1 MRMPWL
7 VAAVLAVATPVAAGS
22 PITGEYVEAR
32 TAEVFTGGCIMS
44 SEAETIGRQAVMA
57 WHINH
62 GAFNGVALD
71 GLNVIAAVAGDR
83 NLGIREIGGVAP
95 TAVRAAVIVDSRGSS
110 QQRDALVAFVRQI
123 SSGLIDEIVERVRV
137 AGDVRI
143 GRPSG
148 PRRGG
153 RGTAC
158 RHAPR
163 ASRSELRCDAM
174 VPSAGLCERS
184 VHRAHGSQHVLGP
197 HARYALERSQPALR
211 LRRHVHALT
220 ISAAPFSCVL

>member
-7 VAAVLAVATPVAAGS
+7 VAALVAVATPVFAAGPA

-71 GLNVIAAVAGDR
+71 GLSVIAAVAGDR

-95 TAVRAAVIVDSRGSS
+95 TAVRAAVIVDSRATTA
-110 QQRDALVAFVRQI
+110 QRDALVAFVRRI
-123 SSGLIDEIVERVRV
+123 SGGLIDEIVNVSAAPVTFESDGHQVRV
-137 AGDVRI
+137 AAAEAKLAVARHLHHDPSCGAMQWFHPLAAVNEASMGLTAVNTFS
-143 GRPSG
+143 GRTLGTRWSDPNRRSG
-148 PRRGG
+148 FV
-153 RGTAC
+153 GTFT
-158 RHAPR
+158 
-163 ASRSELRCDAM
+163 L
-174 VPSAGLCERS
+174 
-184 VHRAHGSQHVLGP
+184 
-197 HARYALERSQPALR
+197 
-211 LRRHVHALT
+211 
-220 ISAAPFSCVL
+220 